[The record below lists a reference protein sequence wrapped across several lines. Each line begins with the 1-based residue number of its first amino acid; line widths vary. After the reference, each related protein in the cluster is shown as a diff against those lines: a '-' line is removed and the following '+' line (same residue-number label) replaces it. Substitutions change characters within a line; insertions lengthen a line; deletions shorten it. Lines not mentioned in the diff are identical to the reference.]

1 MKTKYLESQ
10 LYKCSHIFQS
20 SKSQQFPSSRLT
32 TTTPGT
38 IRELSHGLDTKTHVV
53 LGQVWMDFAEML
65 KLSALSNCQGVHNQ
79 QMCPDLGFILYV
91 SATLVW

>member
-1 MKTKYLESQ
+1 MK
-10 LYKCSHIFQS
+10 
-20 SKSQQFPSSRLT
+20 

-79 QMCPDLGFILYV
+79 QMYPDLGFMCQPP
-91 SATLVW
+91 